1 MQPTIPPC
9 LLSILS
15 DHHFVIADAGAA
27 GGIHTRWSR
36 LDPCLKVLGFE
47 PDGREFDRLPKGDS
61 YIWVNAALGDR
72 ESEVTLQVTRHQ
84 TNTSLLLPNRGVIDR
99 IYRNPADFD
108 VMKQVVVDCT
118 TLDAACQNT
127 GVDVSALKAD
137 TQGTELSILLGAQRS
152 LKQNLVSVELEVEFV
167 QLYRDQPLFPDID
180 VFMRN
185 HGFML
190 VDLGNLLCHKWR
202 QSVNLG
208 GRKGQLLAADALY
221 LRSPESLAA
230 LMRASDNPLMLF
242 THYWAACAVYGYLDL
257 AYEVSLEHLDSPW
270 MTPAVAKGIRSWAES
285 AIQDVVTP
293 SIRGRGRA
301 ATWLR
306 KLADKVEP
314 QGHSVWVNPLGN
326 E

>member
-1 MQPTIPPC
+1 MQPTIPPS
-9 LLSILS
+9 LLSVLS
-15 DHHFVIADAGAA
+15 DYHFVIADAGAA
-27 GGIHTRWSR
+27 GGIHARWSM
-36 LDPCLKVLGFE
+36 LDRGLKVLGFE
-47 PDGREFDRLPKGDS
+47 PDGREFCRLPKGDN
-61 YIWVNAALGDR
+61 YIWFNAALGDR

-84 TNTSLLLPNRGVIDR
+84 TNTSLLLPNRGVVDR

-108 VMKQVVVDCT
+108 VMKEVVVDCT
-118 TLDAACQNT
+118 TLDTACQIA

-137 TQGTELSILLGAQRS
+137 TQGTELSILQGGQRS
-152 LKQNLVSVELEVEFV
+152 LAQTLVTVELEVEFV
-167 QLYRDQPLFPDID
+167 QLYKDQPLFPDID

-190 VDLGNLLCHKWR
+190 VDRGNLLCHKWR

-221 LRSPESLAA
+221 LRSPESLDE
-230 LMRASDNPLMLF
+230 LLRACDNPLKLF

-257 AYEVSLEHLDSPW
+257 AYEVSLEYLDSPW
-270 MTPAVAKGIRSWAES
+270 MTPAVARDIRRWADR
-285 AIQDVVTP
+285 AVRDVSTRPV
-293 SIRGRGRA
+293 RGRGRI

-314 QGHSVWVNPLGN
+314 RNQSVWVNPLGN